1 MEKKLNKVVFPLFL
15 LCWLGTLGC
24 KPKKKEKT
32 SENSTWKEIIIQDNQ
47 ASAHLDGWVEVKN
60 GDSTRQ
66 QYLDDEITVFES
78 LLVDEKRIYNE
89 FYPLIQDAFLFED
102 KFYLKARFPLAYSGE
117 IEFTFP
123 EFPDYVLTKIGEQA
137 YQVVINNAL
146 DLNDVL
152 FDLHY
157 LPSETDSLVRTEYS
171 FTHVVF
177 EE

>member
-1 MEKKLNKVVFPLFL
+1 MEKKLSKVVFPLFL
-15 LCWLGTLGC
+15 FCWLGTLGC
-24 KPKKKEKT
+24 KPKEEEKT
-32 SENSTWKEIIIQDNQ
+32 SGNTVREEIIIQESQ
-47 ASAHLDGWVEVKN
+47 PSAHLNGWVVVQD

-66 QYLDDEITVFES
+66 QHLEGKITVFES
-78 LLVDEKRIYNE
+78 LLVNDQRIYNK

-102 KFYLKARFPLAYSGE
+102 KFYLKARFPLAYRGE
-117 IEFTFP
+117 IKFSFP
-123 EFPDYVLTKIGEQA
+123 EYPDYVLTKIGEQA

-146 DLNDVL
+146 DLNHVL